1 MISCATCTVCIK
13 AIAFRQSGSGLLQ
26 APNTTPAAE
35 PASKQKWIRGL
46 CPHTLLAVPSKTWA
60 QLKSK
65 DVRRNLGMVSI
76 WRLME
81 AMLKGSS
88 PLPVITSG
96 LKCHSSAGAHA
107 ITRAVQIEQSSSS
120 SWSCQCSSC
129 NHDLLFW
136 RHLNCSLKKGEPDE
150 Y

>member
-1 MISCATCTVCIK
+1 MPLVPS
-13 AIAFRQSGSGLLQ
+13 
-26 APNTTPAAE
+26 
-35 PASKQKWIRGL
+35 ASKPSLSGKLGVGSKHRL
-46 CPHTLLAVPSKTWA
+46 CPHTLLAVLSKSWT

-96 LKCHSSAGAHA
+96 PKCHSSAGVHA
-107 ITRAVQIEQSSSS
+107 ITRAVQMEPK
-120 SWSCQCSSC
+120 
-129 NHDLLFW
+129 LLKFLELPMFKLQPW
-136 RHLNCSLKKGEPDE
+136 LAVLAPPQLLVEEG
-150 Y
+150 